1 MIVTPTTGWIVTYLT
16 PSDRNTCSAPFV
28 KVKKGKVPVF
38 LSPGASH
45 TFSDGAWV
53 VGLEP

>member
-1 MIVTPTTGWIVTYLT
+1 MIVTLTTGWIVTYLT
-16 PSDRNTCSAPFV
+16 PRDKNTYSAPFI

-45 TFSDGAWV
+45 TLSDGAWV
-53 VGLEP
+53 VG